1 MPTLPPDA
9 RGDADSS
16 PAAQPA
22 KALLRD
28 RIEAM
33 REDADDAL
41 TVFVDW
47 AAERKIAL
55 YDHQEEAILELAAGH
70 HVILATPTGSGKS
83 MVALALHVF
92 GLAAHERTV
101 YTSPI
106 KALVSEKFF
115 ALCEE
120 LGPDNVGLMTGDG
133 TVNREAKVIC
143 CTAEVLAQIALQE
156 GADADVQQVVMDEFH
171 YYADRDRGMAWQI
184 PLLTLTKARFLLM
197 SATLGDTQRIEAD
210 LRARTGREVVVV
222 SSRHRP
228 VPLQFDWRETPLQDT
243 VQDLAKD
250 GRAPLY
256 LVHGSQRGATE
267 QAQAL
272 MSVDIASK
280 EQKRALIDAMHGQR
294 FDSPFGKVLQRFLKH
309 GIGLHHAGLLPKYRL
324 LVEKLAQQGLLK
336 VICGTDTLGVGV
348 NIPLRTVVF
357 TKLCRYDG
365 ETTRLYSSR
374 EFHQIAGRAG
384 RKGFDDQGWV
394 VAQAPEHVI
403 ANNRMA
409 AKLGRD
415 GKPVKFVRSKPPERG
430 YVPWTEESFRRL
442 EAAPAEPL
450 QSVFR
455 IEAGMVMAMAKRPG
469 GLRELVRLIGLSH
482 DRPAQQL
489 QHRRDFAQ
497 HVRALCAGGVL
508 LRRRRDDARGSE
520 LVPAE
525 GLQRDFSL
533 HHTLSLFLVE
543 ALDKL
548 QAQHRDEGQPP
559 EAFAYDAVSLVEAIL
574 ENPMPVLIRQQS
586 AEKTRVIS
594 DLKAQGVP
602 YDERLEILE
611 EVTWPKPLA
620 EWTYATFNDFAR
632 RHPWI
637 TDGAVRPKSIAREMA
652 ERWCTFDEY
661 VRDLDLAPV
670 EGVLLR
676 HLGQAY
682 RTLVQNV
689 PDDLKTDELL
699 AIIGFLRATIA
710 RVDASLLQEWERLR
724 GNEGPDVHAL
734 SLPEL
739 PPRPAAP
746 ALDHRARES
755 AQRAMALQWLKLA
768 CDGDLDAAAAMVES
782 QPAWTAET
790 VATLLEAWQA
800 DNGALIWEHRLR
812 MRGNA
817 SVRQVGEL
825 WEVSVGIVG
834 QDGDG
839 TCTVQLEGAD
849 RIVGVEF
856 I

>member
-1 MPTLPPDA
+1 MTAPASPSRAAAA
-9 RGDADSS
+9 RVPEAADV
-16 PAAQPA
+16 PRLA
-22 KALLRD
+22 D
-28 RIEAM
+28 RIDEA
-33 REDADDAL
+33 AASPDDAL
-41 TVFVDW
+41 RVLLEW
-47 AAERKIAL
+47 AAARKIAL

-83 MVALALHVF
+83 MVAQALHAF
-92 GLAAHERTV
+92 ALAAGERSF

-115 ALCEE
+115 ALCNE

-133 TVNREAKVIC
+133 TVNRDAPVIC

-156 GADADVQQVVMDEFH
+156 GASADVQHVVMDEFH

-184 PLLTLTKARFLLM
+184 PLLTLTGARFLLM
-197 SATLGDTQRIEAD
+197 SATLGDTTRIEQD
-210 LRARTGREVVVV
+210 LMARTGRDVVVV
-222 SSRHRP
+222 ASNHRP
-228 VPLQFDWRETPLQDT
+228 VPLTFEWRETPLQDT
-243 VQDLAKD
+243 VQDLAKE

-256 LVHGSQRGATE
+256 LVHGSQRAATE

-280 EQKRALIDAMHGQR
+280 EQKRALIDALHGKR

-324 LVEKLAQQGLLK
+324 LVEQLAQQGLLK

-348 NIPLRTVVF
+348 NIPLRTVIF

-365 ETTRLYSSR
+365 EATRIYASR

-384 RKGFDDQGWV
+384 RKGFDDRGWV

-415 GKPVKFVRSKPPERG
+415 GKPVKFVRQKPPERG
-430 YVPWTEESFRRL
+430 YVPWTEETFRRL

-455 IEAGMVMAMAKRPG
+455 IDAGMVMAMAKRDG

-482 DRPAQQL
+482 ERPAQQL
-489 QHRRDFAQ
+489 QHRRDFAL
-497 HVRALCAGGVL
+497 HVRALREGGVL
-508 LRRRRDDARGSE
+508 LHQRRGSGRGSVLLPE
-520 LVPAE
+520 Q

-533 HHTLSLFLVE
+533 HHTLSIWLVE

-548 QAQHRDEGQPP
+548 AAQHRDEAQPP

-574 ENPMPVLIRQQS
+574 ENPLPVLLRQQS
-586 AEKTRVIS
+586 AEKGRVIA

-602 YDERLEILE
+602 YEERLEIVE

-620 EWTYATFNDFAR
+620 EWTYAAYNDFAR
-632 RHPWI
+632 RHPWLD
-637 TDGAVRPKSIAREMA
+637 DGAIRPKSIARDMA

-661 VRDLDLAPV
+661 VRELDLAPV

-676 HLGQAY
+676 HLGQVY

-689 PDDLKTDELL
+689 PDDLKSDELL
-699 AIIGFLRATIA
+699 AIIGFLRVTIA

-724 GNEGPDVHAL
+724 GHEGPDVHAIA
-734 SLPEL
+734 LPDL

-746 ALDHRARES
+746 GLDRRALEPLLRAL
-755 AQRAMALQWLKLA
+755 ALQWLRLA
-768 CDGDLDAAAAMVES
+768 CEADFEAAAAMVQAEPS
-782 QPAWTAET
+782 WTADT
-790 VATLLEAWQA
+790 VAALVADWQA
-800 DNGALIWEHRLR
+800 DNGALVWEHRLQ
-812 MRGNA
+812 MRGNGH
-817 SVRQVGEL
+817 VRQVGAV
-825 WEVSVGIVG
+825 WEVSLGIVG
-834 QDGDG
+834 QQGDG
-839 TCTVQLEGAD
+839 TCTVQIESSD
-849 RIVGVEF
+849 RIVGVEL